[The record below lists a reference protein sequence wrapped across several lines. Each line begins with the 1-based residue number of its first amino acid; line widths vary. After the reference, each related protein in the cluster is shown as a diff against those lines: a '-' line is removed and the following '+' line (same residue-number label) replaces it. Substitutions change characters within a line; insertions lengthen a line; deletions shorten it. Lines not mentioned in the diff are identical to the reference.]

1 MFVTFIV
8 FPGVTSAKTIS
19 LSFIEDRAWF
29 DLFMVTL
36 FNLFDTAGRY
46 IGGSPRCMFGRDSP
60 WINVIGFSRLVLV
73 ATSIMIMLGI
83 LQDDTTIIVNMVLL
97 GFSNGYI

>member
-8 FPGVTSAKTIS
+8 FPGVTSAKTIT

-36 FNLFDTAGRY
+36 FNLFDTTGRL
-46 IGGSPRCMFGRDSP
+46 IGGIPKCMFSKDSY
-60 WINVIGFSRLVLV
+60 WISVIGFARLILV
-73 ATSIMIMLGI
+73 GSSIMIMLG
-83 LQDDTTIIVNMVLL
+83 V
-97 GFSNGYI
+97 F